1 MLLLVVSKTA
11 IGCSVLYNICRE
23 YYEEGAI
30 LLQEDATILQGLMV
44 GLNCIDCHLSIKDNT
59 HLDDPV
65 SPFIYMFTYL
75 ACSFTFILIFRCG
88 FRDVVIAESLCT
100 AVEPGDK

>member
-75 ACSFTFILIFRCG
+75 AGSFTFILDLSMWF
-88 FRDVVIAESLCT
+88 
-100 AVEPGDK
+100 